1 VPLPLRIYGT
11 AKSTPCSFLSIR
23 RAALP
28 TLTLLGSITLTDDDD
43 VVVTGRAV
51 QRHCLALLA
60 LLAGERRGMSRD
72 SIVAILWPDSDSATA
87 RHRLSVAL
95 HVLRQRLGHTN
106 IRSAGDALAL
116 DPASWRVD
124 VWIFEDTV
132 AAGDFTAAEAACR
145 GSFLPGFYLRGV
157 NGFEHWLDRRRARLD
172 RGSTA
177 VLEALAEEA
186 ERNGDTRNRVRW
198 RQELNRREPCSGA
211 RTVALM
217 RALSEAGNRDDAIR
231 CARSY
236 ALAVREELDL
246 DPDPAVTLWAE
257 KIAAGGASSG

>member
-1 VPLPLRIYGT
+1 M
-11 AKSTPCSFLSIR
+11 
-23 RAALP
+23 
-28 TLTLLGSITLTDDDD
+28 LTDDDD

-72 SIVAILWPDSDSATA
+72 SIVAILWPDSDSPTA

-124 VWIFEDTV
+124 AWSFEDAM

-145 GSFLPGFYLRGV
+145 GTFLQGFHLRGA
-157 NGFEHWLDRRRARLD
+157 NGFEHWLDRRRARVL

-177 VLEALAEEA
+177 VLEVLAEEA
-186 ERNGDTRNRVRW
+186 ERSGDTGNWVRW
-198 RQELNRREPCSGA
+198 RQELSLREPCSGA

-217 RALSEAGNRDDAIR
+217 RALSGAGNRDDAIR
-231 CARSY
+231 CARAY
-236 ALAVREELDL
+236 TIAVREELDL

-257 KIAAGGASSG
+257 RIAAGAASQG